1 MNYYDRI
8 ASNPNIMLG
17 KPVIKNTRITVE
29 LILRKI
35 GGGYSFDE
43 ILEMYPH
50 ISKEDIL
57 AAVSYAASVI
67 GSEETLQST

>member
-8 ASNPNIMLG
+8 TSDPNVMLG
-17 KPVIKNTRITVE
+17 KPVIKGSRITVE

-35 GGGYSFDE
+35 GGGYSFEE

-50 ISKEDIL
+50 LNKEDIL
-57 AAVSYAASVI
+57 AAVNFAASVL
-67 GSEETLQST
+67 GSEEILQKV